1 MSNLRLPLRKLQGL
15 LPRIAFTQITSHDI
29 LVKACTSTLH
39 QLHHRRWLIIRRGP
53 RVSRA
58 PQQRGPRI
66 NQQIR
71 GKRVRV
77 IDPEGNQLGV
87 LTPEDAWEAASKFNL
102 DLVEVSPNAQPPV
115 CRIMDFGKFKYE
127 QSKRDREARKNQ
139 KVVTIKELRMR
150 PKIDEHD
157 FEVKARNARKFLAE
171 GDKVKVSVRFRGR
184 EIVHQDL
191 AREKLRSMAEELSEL
206 GSVESYPRMEGR
218 QMIMILAPTAKG

>member
-1 MSNLRLPLRKLQGL
+1 M
-15 LPRIAFTQITSHDI
+15 
-29 LVKACTSTLH
+29 
-39 QLHHRRWLIIRRGP
+39 
-53 RVSRA
+53 
-58 PQQRGPRI
+58 
-66 NQQIR
+66 
-71 GKRVRV
+71 

>member
-1 MSNLRLPLRKLQGL
+1 
-15 LPRIAFTQITSHDI
+15 
-29 LVKACTSTLH
+29 
-39 QLHHRRWLIIRRGP
+39 
-53 RVSRA
+53 
-58 PQQRGPRI
+58 
-66 NQQIR
+66 
-71 GKRVRV
+71 V

-87 LTPEDAWEAASKFNL
+87 LTPEEAWEAASKFNL

-127 QSKRDREARKNQ
+127 QSKREREARKHQ
-139 KVVTIKELRMR
+139 KVVTVKELRMR
-150 PKIDEHD
+150 PKIDDHD

-184 EIVHQDL
+184 EIVHQDI

-206 GSVESYPRMEGR
+206 GSVESQPRMEGR